1 MSARGSTLPPFMR
14 LVVARCSVDYSGRL
28 RTHLGEAVRLLMFKA
43 DGTFMVW
50 SDHGGSS
57 VKPLNWMTPPT
68 VIEEEPGKI
77 DRPQA
82 SRHHRGPRRD
92 LDKRGPVGRHARD
105 VRSRGGPGP
114 RQGRGRGA
122 PAGAAGRAA
131 GLVRRRVPAGAARV
145 ADRHRAGGPDVP
157 RRRRRSGWRS
167 RSSAWRGSRR
177 SSSSRAT
184 WTGSGS
190 DPGVCL
196 LPRRPRRADD
206 QAPGACAGAA
216 RGASSA
222 SRSTSTC
229 CEASA
234 SRT

>member
-1 MSARGSTLPPFMR
+1 
-14 LVVARCSVDYSGRL
+14 
-28 RTHLGEAVRLLMFKA
+28 MFKA

-57 VKPLNWMTPPT
+57 VSRSSPELDDAAD
-68 VIEEEPGKI
+68 GDRGRAGQD

-82 SRHHRGPRRD
+82 SRHDRGPRRD

-105 VRSRGGPGP
+105 VRARGGPGP

-131 GLVRRRVPAGAARV
+131 GLVRRRVPAGPARV

-157 RRRRRSGWRS
+157 RRRRRDGWRS
-167 RSSAWRGSRR
+167 RSSAWRGSRP

-184 WTGSGS
+184 WTGSGWIPAFAS
-190 DPGVCL
+190 CRGVL
-196 LPRRPRRADD
+196 AAQTIKR
-206 QAPGACAGAA
+206 QARVLAQA
-216 RGASSA
+216 RGIECIEVDLDVLRGERQPDLRLFAA
-222 SRSTSTC
+222 
-229 CEASA
+229 
-234 SRT
+234 